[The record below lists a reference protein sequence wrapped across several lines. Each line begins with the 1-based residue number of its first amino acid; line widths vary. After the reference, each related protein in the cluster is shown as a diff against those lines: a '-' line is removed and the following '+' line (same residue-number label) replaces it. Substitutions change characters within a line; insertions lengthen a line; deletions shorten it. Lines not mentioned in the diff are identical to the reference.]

1 IKFQSKVLE
10 TVNIISKLLQSKD
23 MDLFLAAKMLNSAT
37 KTFISFRKQ
46 FGETTASSLASSW
59 VIEQKFTE
67 KRLRQKHFDE
77 LCEDQRLSN
86 REEHFKVAVFYT
98 NIDIIVTQLKTCFC
112 GMKTIV
118 QRFHFMSPSELLSAN
133 DDTLF
138 KSGKS
143 LAAPLDDAR

>member
-1 IKFQSKVLE
+1 
-10 TVNIISKLLQSKD
+10 
-23 MDLFLAAKMLNSAT
+23 MDLFLAAIMLNSGT
-37 KTFISFRKQ
+37 ETFTSFRKQ
-46 FGETTASSLASSW
+46 YGETKATASSLASSW
-59 VIEQKFTE
+59 GIEQKFTK

-77 LCEDQRLSN
+77 LCEDQRLPN